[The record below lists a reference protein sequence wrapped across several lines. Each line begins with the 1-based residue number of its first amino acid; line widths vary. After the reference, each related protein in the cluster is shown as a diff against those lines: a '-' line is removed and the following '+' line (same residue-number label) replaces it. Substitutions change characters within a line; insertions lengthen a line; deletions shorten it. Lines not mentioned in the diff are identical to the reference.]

1 MSSDVKVFARFRPF
15 NKHESHAEIYDHKTP
30 ESIEIKSITNKT
42 NDFTFDQIFPFSTTQ
57 EEVYQATVAP
67 LVQEVLQ
74 GFNCTAMVYGQTGS
88 GKSYS
93 MTGNLV
99 DEDQQGI
106 TPRIIKQLF
115 EQAEQKKQK
124 ITFQCSYIEIYMEKV
139 RDLLNPELDNLKLR
153 EMVSKKVNSKS
164 KSKTQTSLNLK

>member
-115 EQAEQKKQK
+115 EQAEQKKQ
-124 ITFQCSYIEIYMEKV
+124 
-139 RDLLNPELDNLKLR
+139 
-153 EMVSKKVNSKS
+153 
-164 KSKTQTSLNLK
+164 